1 MSRRRHRHHVSHR
14 GGPYRS
20 PGHSHGSE
28 HESPVVAYF
37 IDACL
42 LLVILFTVLTIGHWA
57 AMVELAARR
66 FLGF

>member
-1 MSRRRHRHHVSHR
+1 M
-14 GGPYRS
+14 
-20 PGHSHGSE
+20 
-28 HESPVVAYF
+28 VAYF

-57 AMVELAARR
+57 AMVELAGRR